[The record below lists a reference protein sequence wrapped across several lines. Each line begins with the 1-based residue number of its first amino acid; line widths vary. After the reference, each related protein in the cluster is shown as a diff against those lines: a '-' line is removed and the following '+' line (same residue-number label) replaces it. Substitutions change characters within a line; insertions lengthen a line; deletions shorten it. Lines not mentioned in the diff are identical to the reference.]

1 MYPDKLRKEIL
12 LVEDSEVESLMLKR
26 LLAEKG
32 YGVRVARNGAE
43 GLSEARRHKPDLI
56 ISDIMM
62 PVMDG
67 FRMCGEIKRDD
78 GLKQVPV
85 MLLTR
90 LIEVKEVIRGLESGA
105 ETYVT
110 KPFDEEYL
118 LSKIEALL
126 KDPEQF
132 RNNPDDKAIEF
143 DYGGEHYSIRSGRVQ
158 TLSFLLSTYENAV
171 RKNKDLV
178 LAQEELRAL
187 NVILEDKVK
196 ERTASLTAEMMER
209 RQAEQALRESEERF
223 RAVVESA
230 NDAVI
235 CLQPPGR
242 IYLWNRKAEEMFGY
256 SAEEAIG
263 KDLHS
268 LIAPER
274 FLARAGE
281 SLDKFFSSG
290 EGGLVGKTAEFA
302 ALRKDGAEFPI
313 ELSISGIKIR
323 GVWNSV
329 GIIRDITGRKKAE
342 ELLKESEVKYRT
354 LVDNAM
360 VGVYRTSL
368 DGEFI
373 YINDAL
379 VRMAEFDSP
388 EEMASTKVQAIYKNP
403 EDRNRL
409 MELLKDTGRVERFE
423 IEVVTKKENTKQFL
437 LSAAL
442 ESDAVSGML
451 IDITERK
458 RLEAKLERNLE
469 ESERI
474 NRLMVGRELKME
486 ELRKEIRILK
496 ASLSAL
502 EGNGN
507 GLKTPSAG

>member
-1 MYPDKLRKEIL
+1 MVPNDAKKDIL
-12 LVEDSEVESLMLKR
+12 LVEDSEAESLILKR
-26 LLAEKG
+26 LLSQKG

-43 GLSEARRHKPDLI
+43 GMAEARRLKPDLI
-56 ISDIMM
+56 VSDIMM
-62 PVMDG
+62 PFMDG
-67 FRMCGEIKRDD
+67 FRMCGEIKRDN
-78 GLKQVPV
+78 GLKHVPV
-85 MLLTR
+85 LLLTR

-118 LSKIEALL
+118 LSKIDALL
-126 KDPEQF
+126 RDPEQF
-132 RNNPDDKAIEF
+132 RNNPDEKTIEF

-171 RKNKDLV
+171 RKSRELV
-178 LAQEELRAL
+178 KAQEELRAL
-187 NVILEDKVK
+187 NIILEDKVK
-196 ERTASLTAEMMER
+196 ERTASLTAEMIER
-209 RQAEQALRESEERF
+209 RQAEQALRESEEMF

-230 NDAVI
+230 SDAVI

-256 SAEEAIG
+256 SAEEAID
-263 KDLHS
+263 KDLHA
-268 LIAPER
+268 LITPER
-274 FLARAGE
+274 FRDRAGE
-281 SLDKFFSSG
+281 SLGRFFTSG
-290 EGGLVGKTAEFA
+290 EGELVGKTAEFA

-360 VGVYRTSL
+360 VGVYRTRL

-388 EEMASTKVQAIYKNP
+388 EEMASTNSQAIYKNP

-409 MELLKDTGRVERFE
+409 MELLKEKGRVERFE
-423 IEVVTKKENTKQFL
+423 IEVVTRKGNTRQFL

-458 RLEAKLERNLE
+458 RLEAELERNLE

-486 ELRKEIRILK
+486 ELRKDIRALK
-496 ASLSAL
+496 ARLQEME
-502 EGNGN
+502 EGKGI
-507 GLKTPSAG
+507 KTSSAG

>member
-1 MYPDKLRKEIL
+1 MDPDKTRKEIL
-12 LVEDSEVESLMLKR
+12 LVEDREVESLALKR
-26 LLAEKG
+26 LLSQKG

-43 GLSEARRHKPDLI
+43 GLAEARNKRPDLI

-62 PVMDG
+62 PGMDG
-67 FRMCGEIKRDD
+67 FQMCGEIKRDD
-78 GLKQVPV
+78 GLKHVPV
-85 MLLTR
+85 LLLTR

-110 KPFDEEYL
+110 KPYDEEYL
-118 LSKIEALL
+118 LSKIAALL

-132 RNNPDDKAIEF
+132 RNNPGEKAIEF
-143 DYGGEHYSIRSGRVQ
+143 DYAEEHYAISSGRVQ

-171 RKNKDLV
+171 RKNRDLV
-178 LAQEELRAL
+178 RAQEELRAL

-196 ERTASLTAEMMER
+196 ERTASLTAEMIER

-230 NDAVI
+230 SDAVI

-242 IYLWNRKAEEMFGY
+242 VYLWNRKAEEMFGY
-256 SAEEAIG
+256 SAGEAIG
-263 KDLHS
+263 KDLHA
-268 LIAPER
+268 LITPER
-274 FLARAGE
+274 FRERAGE
-281 SLDKFFSSG
+281 SLEKFFGSG
-290 EGGLVGKTAEFA
+290 EGALVGKTTEVA
-302 ALRKDGAEFPI
+302 AVRKDGAEFPI
-313 ELSISGIKIR
+313 ELSISGIKLR

-342 ELLKESEVKYRT
+342 ELLKTSEIKYRT

-373 YINDAL
+373 YMNDAL

-409 MELLKDTGRVERFE
+409 MELLRDTGRVERFE

-458 RLEAKLERNLE
+458 TLEAKLERSLE

-486 ELRKEIRILK
+486 ELRKEIRALK
-496 ASLSAL
+496 ARLNAL
-502 EGNGN
+502 EEECKGA
-507 GLKTPSAG
+507 KTSSAG